1 MDIVR
6 FELVDGGLFAY
17 GLTISELFENAAFG
31 IFSQQFDLRD
41 VSPVQSRP
49 LVAPGDTHKELLAN
63 WIDELQAM
71 SRHEGIAP
79 SYFVVDRLEE
89 GGVQGSAAGLPIDQ
103 VPEMGKRIAVVRAN
117 VEVSQTPDGWWASVP
132 FIASGPD
139 LRLV

>member
-17 GLTISELFENAAFG
+17 GMTLGELFENAAFG
-31 IFSQQFDLRD
+31 VFSQLFDLRD

-49 LVAPGDTHKELLAN
+49 LVAPGDTNNELLAN

-71 SRHEGIAP
+71 SRLERIAP
-79 SYFVVDRLEE
+79 SYFVVDRVEE
-89 GGVQGSAAGLPIDQ
+89 GGVQGSAAGEPIDQ
-103 VPEMGKRIAVVRAN
+103 VPEMGKRLAVVARD

-132 FIASGPD
+132 FLTSGPD

>member
-17 GLTISELFENAAFG
+17 GMTIGELFENAAFG
-31 IFSQQFDLRD
+31 VFSQLFDLRD

-49 LVAPGDTHKELLAN
+49 LVAPGDTHSELLAN

-71 SRHEGIAP
+71 SRLERIAP
-79 SYFVVDRLEE
+79 SYFVVDRVEE

-103 VPEMGKRIAVVRAN
+103 VPEMGKRLSVVASN
-117 VEVSQTPDGWWASVP
+117 VEVSRTPDGWWASVP
-132 FIASGPD
+132 FLTFGPD